1 MVLKYARW
9 GDSVALCLPAELA
22 KQIHATAGSQVDLTI
37 EGGRVVLTPVES
49 PTCMLDELVA
59 GITSENRHGE
69 ISGQAAVGAE
79 FG

>member
-1 MVLKYARW
+1 MVLEYARW

-22 KQIHATAGSQVDLTI
+22 KRIHATAGSQVDLTI
-37 EGGRVVLTPVES
+37 EGGKVVLTPLEAR
-49 PTCMLDELVA
+49 TCTPDELVA

-69 ISGQAAVGAE
+69 ISGHAAVGAE